1 MQKKIETPI
10 IETSN
15 IFLVP
20 FDNVHLTQRYVSW
33 LNDPEVVRFS
43 ENRHRDHTLTSCK
56 DYFYSMTRESNL
68 FWALMH
74 KDDNR
79 HIGNITAYI
88 DLPNATAE
96 LAIMIGDRSFQGQGL
111 GLESWK
117 AAMEWLLGD
126 GGFRKVTAGAMSA
139 NKRMIRIIT
148 VSGMQIE
155 GHRKDQFILD
165 GKEVDMIMAAK
176 FTQSVPNT

>member
-15 IFLVP
+15 VFLVP
-20 FDNVHLTQRYVSW
+20 FANVHLTQRYVSW

-43 ENRHRDHTLTSCK
+43 ENRHRDHTLASCK
-56 DYFYSMTRESNL
+56 DYFVSMLGASNL

-74 KDDNR
+74 KDGNC
-79 HIGNITAYI
+79 HIGNITAYLDI
-88 DLPNATAE
+88 PNATAD
-96 LAIMIGDRSFQGQGL
+96 LAIMIGDRSFQGLGL
-111 GLESWK
+111 GLEVWN

-139 NKRMIRIIT
+139 NKRMIRIMT

-155 GHRKDQFILD
+155 GHRKRHFILD
-165 GKEVDMIMAAK
+165 GKEVDMIIAAK
-176 FTQSVPNT
+176 FIPSVPNT